1 MLCSISV
8 QFIQSLSRVRL
19 FATPWIATRQASLSI
34 TNSWSLPKP
43 MCIELVM
50 PSSHLILCRP
60 LLLLPLI
67 LPSIRIFSNESI
79 LHMKWPN
86 DWSFSFNISPSNEH
100 PGLISFIYFFFN
112 FLFFLNFK
120 IFNSYMRSQT
130 WTPLPPPSPQHLSGS
145 SPCTSPKQAAP
156 YVRHGLAIQFLHD
169 SIHVIIPILPNHPTL
184 SLSLWVQKSGI
195 HICVFFP
202 VLHTGSSLPSS

>member
-86 DWSFSFNISPSNEH
+86 DWSFSFNISPPVNTQDWS
-100 PGLISFIYFFFN
+100 PLGWTSWISLQSKGL
-112 FLFFLNFK
+112 L
-120 IFNSYMRSQT
+120 RV
-130 WTPLPPPSPQHLSGS
+130 S
-145 SPCTSPKQAAP
+145 SKT
-156 YVRHGLAIQFLHD
+156 
-169 SIHVIIPILPNHPTL
+169 T
-184 SLSLWVQKSGI
+184 VQKNQ
-195 HICVFFP
+195 FFSAQ
-202 VLHTGSSLPSS
+202 LLYSSALTSTLDYWKNHSFD